1 MAKAENTY
9 SWDCKTVDCYPTFE
23 DNTDVVYNVHWRIN
37 ATSSQLDSKDNPYTA
52 TVYGTQSLSVD
63 DISDFIPF
71 NDLDNATVSGWVEDV
86 WGEDKVAE
94 MKSGLDSHIADQ
106 INPKSVTLEVSE

>member
-37 ATSSQLDSKDNPYTA
+37 ATSSQLDKEDNPYTA

-94 MKSGLDSHIADQ
+94 MKSGLDSQIADQ